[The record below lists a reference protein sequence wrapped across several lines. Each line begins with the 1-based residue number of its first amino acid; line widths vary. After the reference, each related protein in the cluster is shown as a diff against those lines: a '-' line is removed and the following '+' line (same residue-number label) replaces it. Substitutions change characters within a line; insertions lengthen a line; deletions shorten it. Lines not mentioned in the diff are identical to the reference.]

1 MSMSEIV
8 IRAVSAILTTI
19 GLMAINSGHIN
30 VGYPLFGTGLFWLTY
45 RGSEE

>member
-1 MSMSEIV
+1 MRMSEAA

-30 VGYPLFGTGLFWLTY
+30 IGYPLFGTGLFWLTY
-45 RGSEE
+45 RSEK